1 MSDLFHD
8 DVPVAFIRQVF
19 AVMEKAQQ
27 HTFQVLTKRSERL
40 LKLAPLLKWPPNIWQ
55 GVSIESQEYAWRVDH
70 LRGVPAAVRFLSV
83 EPMLGPVQPDLS
95 GIHWVIAG
103 GESGPFARPLAKA
116 WIRSL
121 RDQCRTARVPF
132 FFKQWGGVRKKEAGR
147 TLDGRTWNQ
156 FPERP
161 RHREGASVR

>member
-161 RHREGASVR
+161 RHREGESVR